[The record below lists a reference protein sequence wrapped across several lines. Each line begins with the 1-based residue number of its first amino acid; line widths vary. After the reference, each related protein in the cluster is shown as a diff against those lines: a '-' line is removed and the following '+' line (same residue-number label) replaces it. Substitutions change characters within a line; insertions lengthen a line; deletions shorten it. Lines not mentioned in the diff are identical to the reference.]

1 MNRISFFL
9 FHQQIEELKKEN
21 STLLKNS
28 KGLAQDKAHLEDQV
42 SLQYSQWPVKIL
54 IFTKWF
60 PQALSSCRRVRNS
73 WSLKFQLTAA
83 FALSFTS
90 HVFRCSA
97 LWRSFLKRKR
107 FIFQLHDVTMNL
119 MKEKRHSRRL
129 QQENLSL
136 ENELVEANDAL
147 EATVN
152 KLKEKEKEQVTWS
165 RQKYIL
171 ILLWSSFECIVCLQI
186 LISWAK
192 VNLSYQKWP
201 IFVVLYKF
209 AKSQWPFLRN
219 INIKTLCLMNKNLV

>member
-9 FHQQIEELKKEN
+9 FHQQIEELKQEN

-107 FIFQLHDVTMNL
+107 FIFSASWRHNESHERKASQPQIATR
-119 MKEKRHSRRL
+119 KSEPRKRVGGSEWCSGSHC
-129 QQENLSL
+129 E
-136 ENELVEANDAL
+136 
-147 EATVN
+147 
-152 KLKEKEKEQVTWS
+152 
-165 RQKYIL
+165 
-171 ILLWSSFECIVCLQI
+171 
-186 LISWAK
+186 
-192 VNLSYQKWP
+192 
-201 IFVVLYKF
+201 
-209 AKSQWPFLRN
+209 
-219 INIKTLCLMNKNLV
+219 